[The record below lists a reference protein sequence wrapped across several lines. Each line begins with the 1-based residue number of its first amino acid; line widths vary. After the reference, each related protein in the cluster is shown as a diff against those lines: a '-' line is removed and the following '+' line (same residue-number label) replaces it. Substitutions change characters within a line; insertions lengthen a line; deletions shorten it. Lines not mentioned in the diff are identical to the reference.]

1 MGKESGDSKHF
12 CPIMRCRVNLSLD
25 IDNLSFHNKTMPF
38 EGPTASKYWKEKNS
52 NVPEYSVVHKESVD
66 SENFCPIGA
75 LGIQNLSFPKIP
87 MPQNIGRKK
96 PQMFPNILWCTKRV

>member
-38 EGPTASKYWKEKNS
+38 EGPTASKYWKEKKLKCS
-52 NVPEYSVVHKESVD
+52 RIFGGAQRECGFRKILSYKVMHEESK
-66 SENFCPIGA
+66 F
-75 LGIQNLSFPKIP
+75 
-87 MPQNIGRKK
+87 
-96 PQMFPNILWCTKRV
+96 